1 MYEFARRHSRPDGKR
16 STLPSTPLLS
26 YGPTSKAIPRHA
38 CNFGGPAVA
47 RRTCPC
53 YSRLSTSSH
62 TNRTCLSFSLPPS
75 RPPTSACTFVPGHF
89 ISSRFVQSSRTL
101 NPALTSERR
110 LRNYLTGLT
119 HTYAL
124 TFTLLHLQTLAYP
137 ALTCQPR
144 HRRFQLGRSRHLTS
158 SRARTPLRHLTSL
171 QCTLTSFSPMPYT

>member
-1 MYEFARRHSRPDGKR
+1 VQLRRARSRP
-16 STLPSTPLLS
+16 THVPLLL
-26 YGPTSKAIPRHA
+26 PPVDIQ
-38 CNFGGPAVA
+38 
-47 RRTCPC
+47 
-53 YSRLSTSSH
+53 SH
-62 TNRTCLSFSLPPS
+62 KSHVSVFLLPPS

-171 QCTLTSFSPMPYT
+171 QYTLEDTSFSPMPYT